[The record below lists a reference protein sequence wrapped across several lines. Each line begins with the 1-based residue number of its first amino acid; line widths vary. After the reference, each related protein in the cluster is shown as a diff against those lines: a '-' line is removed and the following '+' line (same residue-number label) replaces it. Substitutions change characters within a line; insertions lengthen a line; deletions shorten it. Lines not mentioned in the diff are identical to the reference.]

1 MRAERLCYKRAEKN
15 VGLHEMPGCGP
26 VKLQNDRPV
35 GRGTSIRNGFVNLWR
50 GLSFTCT
57 RDRLSAAWNPAGMSM
72 AESDSLARLK
82 RGDKALFAG
91 LVRDH
96 HRALIALAIPI
107 VGSSDAEEVVQ
118 NAWIKAYQAI
128 ATFEARAQLRTW
140 LSRIVINESRMLL
153 RRRKRESL
161 FADSA
166 VANDS
171 ERVMTDRFAGN
182 GSWRQ
187 APTLWHVD
195 SPDALLMSD
204 DLNHCL
210 QRLLSVMPDRQ
221 RAVLEMRDASE
232 MTFDEICNNLSISA
246 SNARVLLHRAR
257 LQLFELVDHYQ
268 ETDEC

>member
-1 MRAERLCYKRAEKN
+1 MVACRAGNFDKYGFLHHWQ
-15 VGLHEMPGCGP
+15 GLVFTYNIHRVSGHGI
-26 VKLQNDRPV
+26 LQV
-35 GRGTSIRNGFVNLWR
+35 
-50 GLSFTCT
+50 C
-57 RDRLSAAWNPAGMSM
+57 SM
-72 AESDSLARLK
+72 AEDDSLARLK

-96 HRALIALAIPI
+96 HRALIALATPI
-107 VGSSDAEEVVQ
+107 VGSNDAEEVVQ

-128 ATFEARAQLRTW
+128 ANFEARAQLRTW

-171 ERVMTDRFAGN
+171 EQVMTDRFTGRFAGN

-210 QRLLSVMPDRQ
+210 QRLLSVMPDKQ

-232 MTFDEICNNLSISA
+232 LTFDEICNNLSISA

-257 LQLFELVDHYQ
+257 VQLFDLVDHYQ
-268 ETDEC
+268 ETGEC